1 MSSNGHRV
9 NGARGE
15 NTQLQCALDALHF
28 RHARRARGNAQTS
41 CAAAMP
47 AVSTPCSHRAAASR
61 ARGDCCARG
70 GMRIE
75 KMGRFARRLRPHCAI
90 YYLTCSRP
98 RALADLWANRSLR
111 RRRALERKHLV
122 FRRGDGLVKLRLLPR
137 THARRQASRQAGTH
151 AALRCHDHTCVAM
164 KGLVSTIES
173 STGQVR

>member
-1 MSSNGHRV
+1 M
-9 NGARGE
+9 
-15 NTQLQCALDALHF
+15 
-28 RHARRARGNAQTS
+28 HAVKTRS
-41 CAAAMP
+41 CSVP
-47 AVSTPCSHRAAASR
+47 LTRCIFGTRAAPGETRKR
-61 ARGDCCARG
+61 AAPRPCRLFLSPAATGRRQVVRVRGDCCARG

-111 RRRALERKHLV
+111 RRRALEREHLV

-137 THARRQASRQAGTH
+137 THARRHASRQAGTH